1 MGEQTSLSRSQQ
13 REQFWRRIVSG
24 QPRSGLSVAAWCG
37 EHGVSA
43 PSFYVWRKRLTGQ
56 RRGAVV
62 GNAERKLHREQL
74 LPVEI
79 IPSPAD
85 ENASVLEIELPSQ
98 VRVRVR
104 AGCELEFL
112 RQVLTMLQQDSQ
124 EADQPEVGARC

>member
-1 MGEQTSLSRSQQ
+1 M
-13 REQFWRRIVSG
+13 
-24 QPRSGLSVAAWCG
+24 SVVAWCS

-43 PSFYVWRKRLTGQ
+43 PSFYVWRHRLAQ
-56 RRGAVV
+56 RD
-62 GNAERKLHREQL
+62 AEHKLHREQL

-79 IPSPAD
+79 VPSPAD